1 MRSFQ
6 VLRQNRGYLWLAA
19 GLFLIGA
26 VIGLLFADAMMR
38 VVADSLKQVQDLA
51 VLAQAKNSP
60 AYTSLL
66 IFGNN
71 LRAAVYMLLSGVLFG
86 IVTVVSLVLNGLMVG
101 VVFAKVGAQGAGL
114 WQTVLFGLLPHGI
127 FELPAIFISSAF
139 GLKLGRVLLVPL
151 QQLTR
156 WQSVKRVAREVWS
169 ISWIV
174 LALLVVAAT
183 VEGTVTPV
191 LLHAF
196 VKK

>member
-6 VLRQNRGYLWLAA
+6 VLRQNRAYLWLAA
-19 GLFLIGA
+19 GLFLVGA
-26 VIGLLFADAMMR
+26 LLGLLFADAMMKY
-38 VVADSLKQVQDLA
+38 VAESLKQIQDLA
-51 VLAQAKNSP
+51 VMAQAKHSP

-71 LRAAVYMLLSGVLFG
+71 LRAAVYMLLSGLLLGV
-86 IVTVVSLVLNGLMVG
+86 VTVISLLFNGLMVG
-101 VVFAKVGAQGAGL
+101 VVFAKIGAQGAGL

-139 GLKLGRVLLVPL
+139 GLKLGRVMLVPL
-151 QQLTR
+151 QDKTR
-156 WQSVKRVAREVWS
+156 WQSLKQVGREVWS
-169 ISWIV
+169 ISWVV
-174 LALLVVAAT
+174 LLLLVVAAT